1 MSKKQHELEELN
13 ISLNQKSDQEDARAF
28 AHLMRREVSLPA
40 KSKENELDVDQI
52 FQDVYDQIDSENN
65 QVDT

>member
-1 MSKKQHELEELN
+1 MSKKQDKVEESN
-13 ISLNQKSDQEDARAF
+13 ISLAQKSDQEDARAF

-52 FQDVYDQIDSENN
+52 FQDAFDQVDAEDN

>member
-1 MSKKQHELEELN
+1 MSKKQDKLEELN